1 MCWTPRSS
9 FCGWKSPVIADTR
22 LAMFLAR
29 SPTRSRSLARR
40 SAPTI
45 SRRSTAMGW
54 RRAMVSTALSSI
66 SCCRASTPASA
77 ATTRAARSMSR
88 LASASTESAICFST
102 RPPISATMRVSS
114 CRSTS
119 KAFAVC
125 SFMTIVLSSPSRRQA
140 ASAEATGDVVLRA
153 PVARRGEYL
162 AGGVE
167 LDHLAEIHEGGEIGN
182 PGGLL
187 HIVGD
192 DRDRVVFLQLVDQ
205 LFDLGGRDR
214 IERRAGLVEQ
224 DHFRLDGDGAGD
236 AQPLL
241 LPAGEAQAVGVELS
255 LHLLPERGAAQ
266 RRLDAPVE
274 LRLGQLFIEPD
285 AERDILVDRHR
296 ERCRFLEHHPDAG
309 AQQVEILL
317 GRKNVLAVEQDLAL
331 GALVGIEVVHPVED
345 AQQGRFATTRRPD
358 ERHDLAGV
366 ERQVDVLEGL
376 ALTVVEIQALD
387 RNLLVQGRGV
397 DRGVGDGG
405 NGGGCDIHDCFLD
418 AESVRAMML

>member
-167 LDHLAEIHEGGEIGN
+167 LDHLA
-182 PGGLL
+182 
-187 HIVGD
+187 
-192 DRDRVVFLQLVDQ
+192 DQ

-214 IERRAGLVEQ
+214 IKCRAGLVEQ
-224 DHFRLDGDGAGD
+224 DHFGLYGDGAGD

-241 LPAGEAQAVGVELS
+241 LPAGETQAVGVELS
-255 LHLLPERGAAQ
+255 LHLFPERGAAQ

-296 ERCRFLEHHPDAG
+296 ERCRFLEHHADAG

-331 GALVGIEVVHPVED
+331 GALVGIEVVHPVEN
-345 AQQGRFATTRRPD
+345 AQQGRFSATRRPD
-358 ERHDLAGV
+358 ERHDLAGI
-366 ERQVDVLEGL
+366 ERQVDVLEGP
-376 ALTVVEIQALD
+376 ALTVVEIKALD
-387 RNLLVQGRGV
+387 RDLLVQSGGV